1 MRLADILNNRVC
13 RLIQVLKLLTITQT
27 PRDLLI
33 TERRLSPY
41 ITQLPNAVRS
51 LNTRLSK
58 STARPLH
65 GLLIPSTGRMQHRP
79 GFRDTYDG
87 FVGPELQL
95 TSTKRP
101 SRRRKTN
108 QIMRQKPGTMRE
120 LALGAGFLPVFA
132 ERDMVISAVLA
143 VDKTTTPHGWPTLS
157 RPGDTQ
163 SISKIGQLV
172 LTRTQSALQANVV
185 VEGVLN

>member
-1 MRLADILNNRVC
+1 MRLAGILSNRVC
-13 RLIQVLKLLTITQT
+13 RLIQMLKLLTITHT
-27 PRDLLI
+27 LRDLLI
-33 TERRLSPY
+33 IERRLSPC

-51 LNTRLSK
+51 PNTRLSK
-58 STARPLH
+58 STARPLQ
-65 GLLIPSTGRMQHRP
+65 GLPIPSTDRMQHRQC
-79 GFRDTYDG
+79 FRDTYDG

-108 QIMRQKPGTMRE
+108 QIKRQKPGTMRE

-132 ERDMVISAVLA
+132 ECDMVSSAVLA
-143 VDKTTTPHGWPTLS
+143 VDKTTTPHGRPTLF

-163 SISKIGQLV
+163 SNSRIRQLV
-172 LTRTQSALQANVV
+172 LTRTQSAL
-185 VEGVLN
+185 